1 MAKKARLEI
10 RINETD
16 KELLRKVAEAE
27 DCTITALLEDCIS
40 DLIKRLCSTQS
51 FVDIK
56 PNDSDD

>member
-27 DCTITALLEDCIS
+27 DCTITALLEDYIS
-40 DLIKRLCSTQS
+40 DLIKRLRSTQS
-51 FVDIK
+51 FMDIK